1 MRQVLTFSFLN
12 EPALTWIVEAYVL
25 GLGRQGLQKEVRS
38 AFSLKD
44 QDKEKLKDNSKVA
57 TRERARLQCRELWI
71 GHH

>member
-1 MRQVLTFSFLN
+1 MATKDYKRGCAQH
-12 EPALTWIVEAYVL
+12 
-25 GLGRQGLQKEVRS
+25 
-38 AFSLKD
+38 FSLKD

>member
-1 MRQVLTFSFLN
+1 MILATKDYKRGCAQH
-12 EPALTWIVEAYVL
+12 
-25 GLGRQGLQKEVRS
+25 
-38 AFSLKD
+38 FSLRD